1 MAGPYAETSIVI
13 EFETDSPKQF
23 LRIEPDRPSG
33 DGWLHDREEFD
44 RSASREAVIE
54 EYALPESDEY
64 AVGLVTVPAGER
76 LQIGDV
82 AGTADREGGG
92 NLVELL
98 SRDRVP
104 EEWVDET
111 TTLAEF
117 LT

>member
-1 MAGPYAETSIVI
+1 MAGPYAETCIVM
-13 EFETDSPKQF
+13 EFETGSPKQF

-33 DGWLHDREEFD
+33 DCWLHDREEFD
-44 RSASREAVIE
+44 RSASREAVVE

-104 EEWVDET
+104 EDWVDET
-111 TTLAEF
+111 TTLAAF
-117 LT
+117 LE